1 VFTVFVVITVVGFSF
16 GIILLVMWYMAYR
29 STTSVAKRIRDRL
42 KDEISEKITDDD
54 SVKPSE

>member
-1 VFTVFVVITVVGFSF
+1 
-16 GIILLVMWYMAYR
+16 MAYR